1 MRPPDVVR
9 LTPGKR
15 VLFLTKDPALI
26 TQQLAGKLDLKMDAV
41 AIADLLDNINT
52 NAMTPT

>member
-1 MRPPDVVR
+1 MKPELTIK

-26 TQQLAGKLDLKMDAV
+26 RKQLAGEIDLQMKGSS
-41 AIADLLDNINT
+41 
-52 NAMTPT
+52 TPSSMCW